1 MGYIY
6 LITNKINGKQ
16 YIGQTLREEI
26 NDRWKQHLNK
36 KSIGRCLKSAY
47 LKYGVENFNFKI
59 ICICFDEDCNKYE
72 KEYII
77 KFNTISPNGYNLSE
91 GGDNKCTHIDTKK
104 LISEKL
110 TGRKLSLEQCEKIKN
125 RMTGSKNHNYGK
137 NLSDKTKELL
147 RQKAIQRGNTNL
159 ILTDEQKERRNKGLE
174 FGVEKNKK
182 KVAKYD
188 KNNNFIEKFSC
199 ITEASKKCNI
209 THTTISNVCN
219 NIKYYKTAGGFI
231 WKFI

>member
-6 LITNKINGKQ
+6 LITNKLNGKQ
-16 YIGQTLREEI
+16 YVGQTIREDI

-59 ICICFDEDCNKYE
+59 ICIFFDEDCNKYE

-110 TGRKLSLEQCEKIKN
+110 TGRNLSLEQCEKIKN
-125 RMTGSKNHNYGK
+125 RMIGVKNHNYGK
-137 NLSDKTKELL
+137 KLSDTTKGLL
-147 RQKAIQRGNTNL
+147 RQKAIERGSMNL
-159 ILTDEQKERRNKGLE
+159 ILNDEQKLRRNKGLE

-182 KVAKYD
+182 KVAQYD
-188 KNNNFIEKFSC
+188 LNSNFIKEFNSVSEAGNELNIC
-199 ITEASKKCNI
+199 IKS
-209 THTTISNVCN
+209 ISRVCN
-219 NIKYYKTAGGFI
+219 NVKYSKTAGGFI
-231 WKFI
+231 WKFV